1 MINVMGVLATT
12 MYIHQNNE
20 RARARAE
27 KEKKDRKIQ
36 PTFQSTFNKEKQ
48 KERYK

>member
-20 RARARAE
+20 RARAE

-48 KERYK
+48 KEKYK

>member
-1 MINVMGVLATT
+1 MVDIMGALATT

-20 RARARAE
+20 RTRVE
-27 KEKKDRKIQ
+27 KEKKNRKVQ

-48 KERYK
+48 KEKYK